1 MLLKQCGLYLSLS
14 HKQSLINE
22 DNVFKPIKVKDTKD
36 LPVKQNLQGFQKT
49 HINVW
54 GALPP

>member
-22 DNVFKPIKVKDTKD
+22 DNVFKPIKAKDTKD
-36 LPVKQNLQGFQKT
+36 LKQNLQGF
-49 HINVW
+49 
-54 GALPP
+54 